1 MPDILLF
8 GATGYTGRL
17 TAEALAR
24 RGASFAIA
32 GRDKAKLYALADDVG
47 GPDVRVAAVGDV
59 DALTAHLEDTKVLVS
74 TVGPFIELGDTAV
87 EAALRA
93 KVHYIDSTGE
103 GQFIARLIETSDAAA
118 RDAGICMAPAM
129 GFDEVPADVCATL
142 ATEGMDKAELVLT
155 YAVPP
160 VASRG
165 TIRTAL
171 GGIIS
176 SEGPWIEGGTRRM
189 VRAGEEQRWAPMP
202 PPLGPKLGTSFP
214 LAEGHLAPLHLDLS
228 SLKLFATVGTPQR
241 IALKYGMGVLDRT
254 LRSSPGGWVF
264 EKVVGSLPD
273 GPDEETRGRS
283 RWTILG
289 EATSGS
295 TWRNVALM
303 GTDFYGLTA
312 ELLAG
317 GAMKMAE
324 DGYATS
330 GVCAPVQAIGLDTL
344 QKELI
349 DRGVTID
356 TYESR

>member
-32 GRDKAKLYALADDVG
+32 GRDKSKLYALADEVG
-47 GPDVRVAAVGDV
+47 GPEVRVAAVGDV
-59 DALTAHLEDTKVLVS
+59 DTLSDHLADTKVLIS
-74 TVGPFIELGDTAV
+74 TVGPFVELGDTAA

-103 GQFIARLIETSDAAA
+103 GPFIARLITERDAAA
-118 RDAGICMAPAM
+118 REAGICMAPAM

-142 ATEGMDKAELVLT
+142 ATDGMERADVILT

-160 VASRG
+160 AASRG

-171 GGIIS
+171 GGIVS
-176 SEGPWIEGGTRRM
+176 SEGPWIENGARRM
-189 VRAGEEQRWAPMP
+189 VRAGQEQRWAPMP
-202 PPLGPKLGTSFP
+202 PPLGPKLSTSFP

-228 SLKLFATVGTPQR
+228 SLQLYATVAGPQR
-241 IALKYGMGVLDRT
+241 LALKYGLGVLDRT
-254 LRSSPGGWVF
+254 LKSSPGGWVF
-264 EKVVGSLPD
+264 EKLIDRLPE
-273 GPDEETRGRS
+273 GPDDETRARS

-289 EATSGS
+289 EASSGRA
-295 TWRNVALM
+295 WRNVALM

-312 ELLAG
+312 ELLAA
-317 GAMKMAE
+317 GAMKMSE
-324 DGYATS
+324 DGYATT
-330 GVCAPVQAIGLDTL
+330 GVCAPVQAMGLDTL

-349 DRGVTID
+349 DHGVTID
-356 TYESR
+356 TYESH